1 MSSAS
6 PPNSTGS
13 EPAQAPAPA
22 QKDICCDELED
33 SFELVEYVAPDE
45 TVDQSAPVPGAFNIR
60 LFPEGISLAPSSAGI
75 AVGTAAASLTYTI
88 MNQAL
93 NTSSDMASATIHGA
107 GYLVERGVAYF
118 GGEFAGMGVYYTRHA
133 LANGTRSSIRL
144 YSPMTSFVTSAVVGT
159 TAAYTVTAGGALA
172 RAATNIFMR
181 TYKKYTERRLAEQ
194 TTIVESDNN
203 GKKSTD

>member
-88 MNQAL
+88 MN
-93 NTSSDMASATIHGA
+93 
-107 GYLVERGVAYF
+107 
-118 GGEFAGMGVYYTRHA
+118 
-133 LANGTRSSIRL
+133 
-144 YSPMTSFVTSAVVGT
+144 
-159 TAAYTVTAGGALA
+159 
-172 RAATNIFMR
+172 
-181 TYKKYTERRLAEQ
+181 
-194 TTIVESDNN
+194 
-203 GKKSTD
+203 